1 MFKYKN
7 PILIVL
13 LLFFLFF
20 SFYPTLYEISQSPK
34 LKIKNRDFIL
44 EHNYYWPDFN
54 LYLSKVRQ
62 GYENRWLAVEKYTSE
77 PHRGSIIQIFYLYLG
92 KIGSILKIEPNYAY
106 QLGRIIFSPL
116 LLIIILLLITFYFRN
131 PLWQILAFIITIIS
145 GSFPNIVVTNG
156 QMQISRYMEWWS
168 NIDSLQRLAFIP
180 HILFGQVVSF
190 YLLYKLTINR
200 PTTND
205 QRLKTLFF
213 YILLA
218 NATGLVFPPSL
229 ITLLGVLILLE
240 IINFIKKKYIIRN
253 IPPQRDPASGGTLYL
268 ILFSLPALL
277 YLFFTTK
284 FLPWSALVNFHR
296 NHPMMVPLD
305 QYILGTGPIIFLGFL
320 GSILAIMNRK
330 RQYYPLIL
338 WIVVTFLFAS
348 LFSVVKEQSPL
359 RFTQT
364 GLFIPLGILGSYL
377 LLEIWRFIKFRNLYK
392 FCYLLFV
399 ICYLLINLF
408 IMKTSLKW
416 QLSFINQRIG
426 ADIPLVP
433 YPPQTMYPLTGW
445 MEAIRWLRHNTPND
459 QVILAEITAG
469 NYIPAYSGNYVYFG
483 QSDTVDYNRKTSE
496 VDQFFLGQMSASQ
509 AQLFLQNGRIKYIF
523 FGPQEKEKLNYN
535 LLEKL
540 YPFINL
546 IYSNPHVFIYS
557 VSR

>member
-364 GLFIPLGILGSYL
+364 GIFIPLGILGSYL
-377 LLEIWRFIKFRNLYK
+377 LLEIWRFIKSFY
-392 FCYLLFV
+392 FYPIITIYIFGSLLMMQ
-399 ICYLLINLF
+399 N
-408 IMKTSLKW
+408 SLKW
-416 QLSFINQRIG
+416 QTNFMNQRI
-426 ADIPLVP
+426 
-433 YPPQTMYPLTGW
+433 
-445 MEAIRWLRHNTPND
+445 
-459 QVILAEITAG
+459 
-469 NYIPAYSGNYVYFG
+469 
-483 QSDTVDYNRKTSE
+483 
-496 VDQFFLGQMSASQ
+496 
-509 AQLFLQNGRIKYIF
+509 
-523 FGPQEKEKLNYN
+523 
-535 LLEKL
+535 
-540 YPFINL
+540 
-546 IYSNPHVFIYS
+546 
-557 VSR
+557 